1 MKKPIKSLVLAL
13 VAIVSFQLNAQY
25 DESVPW
31 MKNSSSKKQKLT
43 LAEIKTNFD
52 DYWKTHDKNAK
63 GNGYKPF
70 MRWYNNQESQLHED
84 GTILTSQEI
93 ADIYKEEKQKYEQRN
108 AANISAISN
117 WKPVFGTLT
126 YDSDGQ
132 GRVNAIAVDLKDNNI
147 IYVGTP
153 TGGIWKSINGGTT
166 FKPLFDEFPQ
176 IGVSGIAIDP
186 KNSNIIYI
194 ATGDRDASDTY
205 CIGIFKS
212 VDAGATWKIT
222 GKTVTSGTASDIYV
236 NPNDSNM
243 IWVATSQGV
252 FRSLNAGESWTKTLD
267 ENIKDIK
274 IKPNDPKVVYV
285 VSPTTFYK
293 SIDSGATFTSTSTGL
308 PASSGRLVIDV
319 TPANPN
325 YIYVLSSKKDSSYQ
339 GVYKS
344 TNSGATFTATNTTPD
359 LFDGSSQ
366 AWYDLALAVSETN
379 AEEIY
384 TGCLKVKKSIDGGV
398 TFTPVTETHADVH
411 ILRFFN
417 KKLYQG
423 NDGGIFVSSNK
434 GTSFTDLTKSIQHQQ
449 IYKIA
454 VAKQTSATIYTG
466 HQDTAH
472 HAFINNN
479 QWRRCSGGDGMD
491 VAIDPTNPNLMY
503 GMIQHGVYFFKN
515 TTGGISDSKNI
526 TGSPADEE
534 LGNWVTP
541 LAINSKGEVFS
552 GYKKLYKL
560 KNDKWVLQSTNIT
573 GSIKIDLIEVDPS
586 NDKIMYIVIDSQL
599 YKSLDT
605 GVTFKP
611 VYKALADISSLTVHS
626 SDSNIVYLTTEGTS
640 GQAIKSRDGG
650 VTFTN
655 IAPGLPAIGKFCI
668 KHQGNTINN
677 PLYVGTSLGVYYF
690 DDSVSS
696 WTPFDTN
703 LPNVKVTDM
712 EINYV
717 DKNIT
722 VSTYGRGVW
731 RTPLPSTLATEEFE
745 QNIVSIYPNPSSEVF
760 NIKIGDIQPKSLD
773 VTDISGKIIYSKKTF
788 DNSTND
794 LQINLSNVT
803 NGVYFIK
810 IATDRKS
817 VTKKIIKN

>member
-1 MKKPIKSLVLAL
+1 MKKPIKSFVITLAI
-13 VAIVSFQLNAQY
+13 IVSSQLYGQY
-25 DESVPW
+25 DESTPW
-31 MKNSSSKKQKLT
+31 MKSVSSKKQKVT
-43 LAEIKTNFD
+43 LAEIKASFD
-52 DYWKTHDKNAK
+52 EYWKTHDKNAK

-70 MRWYNNQESQLHED
+70 MRWYTNQQNQLHDD

-93 ADIYKEEKQKYEQRN
+93 VDIYKQEKAKYSQRN
-108 AANISAISN
+108 AVKINAISN
-117 WKPVFGTLT
+117 WKPVFGTLP

-132 GRVNAIAVDLKDNNI
+132 GRINVIAVDLNDNNI

-153 TGGIWKSINGGTT
+153 AGGIWKSINGGTT
-166 FKPLFDEFPQ
+166 FIPLFDEFPQ

-186 KNSNIIYI
+186 KNSKIIYI
-194 ATGDRDASDTY
+194 ATGDKDGSNTD

-212 VDAGATWKIT
+212 VDAGATWNIT

-236 NPNDSNM
+236 NPIDSNM

-274 IKPNDPKVVYV
+274 IKPNDPKVVYA

-293 SIDSGATFTSTSTGL
+293 SVDSGATFSATSTGL
-308 PASSGRLVIDV
+308 PVESGRLVIDV

-359 LFDGSSQ
+359 LFDGYSQ

-384 TGCLKVKKSIDGGV
+384 TGCITVKKSIDGGV

-491 VAIDPTNPNLMY
+491 VVIDPTNPNLMY
-503 GMIQHGVYFFKN
+503 GMIQNGIYFFKN

-560 KNDKWVLQSTNIT
+560 KNDKWALQSTNIT
-573 GSIKIDLIEVDPS
+573 GNIKIDLIEVDPS
-586 NDKIMYIVIDSQL
+586 NDKIMYIVIDAQL

-626 SDSNIVYLTTEGTS
+626 SDGNILYLTTSGTS
-640 GQAIKSRDGG
+640 GQAMKSINGG
-650 VTFTN
+650 TTFTN
-655 IAPGLPAIGKFCI
+655 IATGLPALGKFCI
-668 KHQGNTINN
+668 KHQGNTANN
-677 PLYVGTSLGVYYF
+677 PLFVGTSLGVYYF
-690 DDSVSS
+690 DDSATS

-703 LPNVKVTDM
+703 LPNTEVTDL

-717 DKNIT
+717 DNNIT
-722 VSTYGRGVW
+722 ASTYGRGVW
-731 RTPLPSTLATEEFE
+731 RTSLPSTLATVEFE
-745 QNIVSIYPNPSSEVF
+745 QNIVSINPNPSSDIF
-760 NIKIGDIQPKSLD
+760 TIKIGDIQPKSIEMTD
-773 VTDISGKIIYSKKTF
+773 VSGKIIYSKKAF
-788 DNSTND
+788 DNSGNNIQID
-794 LQINLSNVT
+794 LSHAT
-803 NGVYFIK
+803 KGVYFLK
-810 IATDRKS
+810 LATDKKS
-817 VTKKIIKN
+817 VVKKIIKN